1 PPPPP
6 PPPPGNTFSNNTH
19 YTIRDNA
26 TVTSRIGVTGEPGY
40 APSNLA
46 VHVNITHNWSGDLEI
61 VLYAPNGSYAILQY
75 PDYNNDGNINKT
87 YDVNASSVKSNGTW
101 KLKVIDDD
109 VWGDGGDY
117 GTLNGWSVTF

>member
-1 PPPPP
+1 
-6 PPPPGNTFSNNTH
+6 
-19 YTIRDNA
+19 
-26 TVTSRIGVTGEPGY
+26 VTSTISVTGESGY
-40 APSNLA
+40 APSDLP

-75 PDYNNDGNINKT
+75 PDYNNDGNISTT
-87 YDVNASSVKSNGTW
+87 YDVNASSVLSDGTW

-117 GTLNGWSVTF
+117 GTLTGWSMTF

>member
-1 PPPPP
+1 VYP
-6 PPPPGNTFSNNTH
+6 
-19 YTIRDNA
+19 IADDA
-26 TVTSRIGVTGEPGY
+26 TVTSKIGVTGESGY

-61 VLYAPNGSYAILQY
+61 VLYAPNGSYAVLQY
-75 PDYNNDGNINKT
+75 PDYNNDGNISTT
-87 YDVNASSVKSNGTW
+87 YDVNASSVLGDGTW

-117 GTLNGWSVTF
+117 GTLNGWSLTF